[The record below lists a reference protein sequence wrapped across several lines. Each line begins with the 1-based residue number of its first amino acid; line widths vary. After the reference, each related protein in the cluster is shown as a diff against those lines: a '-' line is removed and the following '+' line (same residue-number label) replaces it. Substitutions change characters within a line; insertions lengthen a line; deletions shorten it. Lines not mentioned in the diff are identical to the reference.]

1 MSTEQLM
8 PRRLWTRTVRGMHV
22 SFLWI
27 YALLSVYPLIWMVFY
42 SLKTNNEIFISN
54 PFGPPTSLRIEN
66 YEMALSAFNVPVY
79 FMNSIIVSVA
89 TVAITLTFAVMF
101 GYATARLQ
109 WRGRDLARLFVVL
122 GLFIPAEVIL
132 IPIAQLIRDLGLND
146 SRAGLIVPY
155 VAFNL
160 AFASLIFYGFCRTIP
175 LQMEEAAFIDGAS
188 MKQSFVSIILPLL
201 KPAMATSLI
210 FIFLAAWNEFTLSL
224 IIIRSEALKTLPL
237 GLLRFR
243 GEFATNWGATGAALT
258 LASIPTVVLYL
269 IISQHVEKALTIGA
283 RMEK

>member
-1 MSTEQLM
+1 
-8 PRRLWTRTVRGMHV
+8 MHV
-22 SFLWI
+22 GFLWV

-54 PFGPPTSLRIEN
+54 PFGPPSALRIEN
-66 YEMALSAFNVPVY
+66 YELALSAFNVPVY
-79 FMNSIIVSVA
+79 FLNSIIVSVA
-89 TVAITLTFAVMF
+89 TVAITLTLAVMF

-109 WRGRDLARLFVVL
+109 WRGRDAARLFVVI

-132 IPIAQLIRDLGLND
+132 IPISQLIRDMGLSD
-146 SRAGLIVPY
+146 TLPGLIIPY

-175 LQMEEAAFIDGAS
+175 LQMEEAAFIDGAT
-188 MKQSFVSIILPLL
+188 MQQSFTRIILPLL
-201 KPAMATSLI
+201 KPAMATTLI
-210 FIFLAAWNEFTLSL
+210 FIFLAAWNEFTLAL
-224 IIIRSEALKTLPL
+224 IIIRSEGLKTLPL
-237 GLLRFR
+237 GLLYFR

-269 IISQHVEKALTIGA
+269 LISQHVEKALTIGA